1 MRTLLSFLILLIPGF
16 SLSQTLGFVMDAGK
30 EKVQIP
36 VEVINNL
43 VVVPVVL
50 NGQVPLKFV
59 LDTGVRTTILTQ
71 KTYADILELDFTR
84 RYTISGAGG
93 EKLVDAF
100 ITNNVSLEIPGING
114 TGHAMLVL
122 ENDYLEMRNYLGAD
136 VQGILGYELFS
147 RFTIEF
153 DYERKRI
160 TIWKPEHFKPR
171 RSFQS
176 LPIAIQDTKPYVNV
190 TVEQKAN
197 NPITVKLLMDT
208 GASHGLILDPESSDK
223 IFVPEKNINSIIG
236 RGLGGVITG
245 KIGRIHSLRMGKYE
259 LEEVLANFPDPNSYT
274 DTLLFKNLVKRNGSL
289 GGEIM
294 SRYRLIF
301 DYPRERV
308 YFKKNASFKRG
319 FNYNMSGLTVKA
331 KGARLRTYEITD
343 IREDSPG
350 SHSGLLKGDLL
361 LTINGLPATALDLN
375 TINGFFNSK
384 PGKRIT
390 LEIMRGDQRMQKE
403 FKLEDPI

>member
-1 MRTLLSFLILLIPGF
+1 MRTLVSFLILLIPGF
-16 SLSQTLGFVMDAGK
+16 SFSQTLGFVMDAGK

-100 ITNNVSLEIPGING
+100 ITNNVSLEIPGVNG

-147 RFTIEF
+147 RFTIEL
-153 DYERKRI
+153 DYERKHI
-160 TIWKPEHFKPR
+160 TIWKPEHFKPK

-197 NPITVKLLMDT
+197 DPITVKLLMDT
-208 GASHGLILDPESSDK
+208 GASHGLILDPESSDE

-245 KIGRIHSLRMGKYE
+245 KIGRIHSLCMGKYE

-350 SHSGLLKGDLL
+350 SNSGLMKGDLL
-361 LTINGLPATALDLN
+361 LTINGLPAAALDLN
-375 TINGFFNSK
+375 AINGFFNSK

-390 LEIMRGDQRMQKE
+390 LEILRGDERMEKE